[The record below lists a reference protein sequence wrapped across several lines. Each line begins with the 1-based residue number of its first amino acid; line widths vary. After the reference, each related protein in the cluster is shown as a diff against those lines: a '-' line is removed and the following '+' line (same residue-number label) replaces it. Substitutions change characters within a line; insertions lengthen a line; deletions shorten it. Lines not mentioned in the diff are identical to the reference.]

1 MKKLGK
7 QVYNRTFSLEKWDNV
22 NQENKDLIDDF
33 ITECKAKRRSEGT
46 QKQYFADLRRVAIW
60 ILENCNNESFLKLTK
75 RDYRRFMIYCQD
87 EWNMSA
93 ARCNRILSAVHMML
107 DMASDDDDIYEDY
120 ERNAS
125 EKIKGV
131 PKNPVREITFVP
143 DEDIKLLYDYFMK
156 NERYKEATLLAI
168 LYDSGVRRNEVLQVK
183 RTDIV
188 DDKNATDTVVIG
200 KRSKKFK
207 VIYFSRTKEAFKK
220 YEATRT
226 DDSEMLFVNS
236 ENRPATAG
244 NIYEWIKN
252 WGELLTE
259 LTGKDYTG
267 LTCHSLRHCYIDNLL
282 KGSHYLCK
290 ELNLGAIPLEK
301 VKILAHH
308 ENSDTTL
315 QYSCQDE
322 TKDIEDLFG
331 ITL

>member
-1 MKKLGK
+1 MGK
-7 QVYNRTFSLEKWDNV
+7 QVYNKTFSPEKWDNV

-60 ILENCNNESFLKLTK
+60 VLEHCDNESFLKLTK

-107 DMASDDDDIYEDY
+107 DMAMEDEDLYEDY

-131 PKNPVREITFVP
+131 PKDSVREITFIP
-143 DEDIKLLYDYFMK
+143 DDEIKMLYDKLM
-156 NERYKEATLLAI
+156 NEERYKEATLLAI
-168 LYDSGVRRNEVLQVK
+168 LYDSGVRRNEILQVK
-183 RTDIV
+183 RTDIA
-188 DDKNATDTVVIG
+188 DDKNSTDTVVVG
-200 KRSKKFK
+200 KRGKKFK
-207 VIYFSRTKEAFKK
+207 VLYFSRTKEAFKK

-244 NIYEWIKN
+244 NIYEWIKK
-252 WGELLTE
+252 WGEELTE
-259 LTGKDYTG
+259 LTGKDYTR
-267 LTCHSLRHCYIDNLL
+267 LSPHSWRHCYVNNMLD
-282 KGSHYLCK
+282 GSHYLCK
-290 ELNLGAIPLEK
+290 EMNLRAVPLEK
-301 VKILAHH
+301 IKTLVHH
-308 ENSDTTL
+308 SSSQTTL
-315 QYSCQDE
+315 SYAQNNED
-322 TKDIEDLFG
+322 KDIEDLFG